1 MSIVTKTDPGVER
14 KTRAATVKGQLSFS
28 LETVTPAQARKY
40 LASAVAVRDRDERVV
55 GAYAAIMKAGA
66 WVVNGQ
72 PIIFDAE
79 DRLIDGMQR
88 LSACAESGIAL
99 TTLVARGVHGDTLH
113 TIDQHRARSYVAV
126 LEARGTYRRPASLVR
141 LMGKLIRIENGNLGL
156 VSQPISWSR
165 YDRVLDANPELV
177 EAADMA
183 DRYRGLK
190 IHSQPVA
197 VLAFMALRAGHQT
210 AFRNFLVALDTEDDD
225 SATGFNGATNLLST
239 IEAMRTV
246 GDVGVDQMIALGI
259 LAFNDWLDDSRRRKV
274 YKWVPDRRTGN
285 DAAADSQPTLAGML
299 DRARGAANLGLP
311 VMKGYPGLR
320 EGIIADPMHGDP
332 VDARLIEELRQTAQQ
347 GAKGV
352 SVRMVEV
359 TPDMARRWLRDFN
372 LGNRKVQP
380 TQVDAIA
387 RDIKAG
393 RWMVNAQPICFTSD
407 PFDPAARRGGTRLLN
422 GQHRLHGVVEAD
434 TPIEVPVASGIAE
447 SAFATY
453 DTHARRSVFSNG
465 MPQADLRV
473 IAGAARF
480 QWRVDNGLRP
490 NDRAIPSASE
500 LKETLETHAGL
511 AEWFPESRK
520 RQVAEFGSS
529 GVMTFLLYHLRQIN
543 RPLAEDY
550 FRDLC
555 TGENLTRDNPVL
567 QLREKIRRTRNI
579 EGEQRGSRREVLTM
593 HLHAWEAYRMWR
605 EDPDAFGSSKVPDAN
620 SADAPGFSEGNQ
632 IERDPVDN
640 PPHLKRSGGDVGVNE

>member
-1 MSIVTKTDPGVER
+1 MTTLAKTDFDVQ
-14 KTRAATVKGQLSFS
+14 KTVPAFVKGQLSFS
-28 LETVTPAQARKY
+28 LETVTLAQARKY
-40 LASAVAVRDRDERVV
+40 LASALSARDRDERVV
-55 GAYAAIMKAGA
+55 GTYAAIMKAGA

-72 PIIFDAE
+72 PIIFDAA
-79 DRLIDGMQR
+79 DHLIDGMQR
-88 LSACAESGIAL
+88 LSACVEAGIPL

-156 VSQPISWSR
+156 ISQPVSWSR
-165 YDRVLDANPELV
+165 YDRVLDANSELV
-177 EAADMA
+177 DAVDMA

-190 IHSQPVA
+190 VHAQPVA
-197 VLAFMALRAGHQT
+197 VLAFMALRAGNQT
-210 AFRNFLVALDTEDDD
+210 AFRDFLVALDTEDED
-225 SATGFNGATNLLST
+225 SASGFNGATNLLST

-259 LAFNDWLDDSRRRKV
+259 LAFNDWLDGVRRRKV
-274 YKWVPDRRTGN
+274 YKWVPERRAG
-285 DAAADSQPTLAGML
+285 DEAAADSQSTFAGAL
-299 DRARGAANLGLP
+299 GRAKGAPNLGLP

-320 EGIIADPMHGDP
+320 EGIIADPVHGDP

-372 LGNRKVQP
+372 VGNRKVQP
-380 TQVDAIA
+380 TQVDAIS

-407 PFDPAARRGGTRLLN
+407 PFDPEARRGGTRLLN
-422 GQHRLHGVVEAD
+422 GQHRLHGVVEANM
-434 TPIEVPVASGIAE
+434 PIEVPVAAGIAE

-480 QWRVDNGLRP
+480 QWRVDQGLRP

-500 LKETLETHAGL
+500 LKETLEIHPGL

-529 GVMTFLLYHLRQIN
+529 GVMTFLLYHLRQISQ
-543 RPLAEDY
+543 PMAEDY
-550 FRDLC
+550 FRDLF

-579 EGEQRGSRREVLTM
+579 EGEQRGSRREVLSM
-593 HLHAWEAYRMWR
+593 HLQAWEAYRIWR
-605 EDPDAFGSSKVPDAN
+605 VEPDTVYPSQRPDAD
-620 SADAPGFSEGNQ
+620 SADTGLFREVHN
-632 IERDPVDN
+632 
-640 PPHLKRSGGDVGVNE
+640 

>member
-1 MSIVTKTDPGVER
+1 MPSLTRTESRVDQKAPSKPVGSLSYSVE
-14 KTRAATVKGQLSFS
+14 TI
-28 LETVTPAQARKY
+28 TPAEARKY
-40 LASAVAVRDRDERVV
+40 LASAEPTRKPDERIV
-55 GAYAAIMKAGA
+55 GAYAATMKAGA

-72 PIIFDAE
+72 PIIFDTAGK
-79 DRLIDGMQR
+79 LVDGLQR
-88 LSACAESGIAL
+88 LSACVEANVPL
-99 TTLVARGVHGDTLH
+99 KTLVARGVHADTLH

-126 LEARGTYRRPASLVR
+126 LEARGTYQRPASLVR
-141 LMGKLIRIENGNLGL
+141 LMGKLIRIENGTLG
-156 VSQPISWSR
+156 VSVQPISWSR

-177 EAADMA
+177 EAVAMA

-190 IHSQPVA
+190 VHSQPVA

-225 SATGFNGATNLLST
+225 TGFNGATNLLST
-239 IEAMRTV
+239 LEAMRAV
-246 GDVGVDQMIALGI
+246 GEVGVDQMIALGI
-259 LAFNDWLDDSRRRKV
+259 LAFNDWLEDVHRRKV
-274 YKWVPDRRTGN
+274 YKWVPDRRSAN
-285 DAAADSQPTLAGML
+285 DVPDDLPLLSTTRGRAKAAP
-299 DRARGAANLGLP
+299 NLGLP
-311 VMKGYPGLR
+311 VMTGYPGLR
-320 EGIIADPMHGDP
+320 EGIIADPVHGDP
-332 VDARLIEELRQTAQQ
+332 VEARLVEELRETARQ
-347 GAKGV
+347 GADGV

-359 TPDMARRWLRDFN
+359 TPEMARRWLREFN
-372 LGNRKVQP
+372 QGNRKVQP
-380 TQVDAIA
+380 TQVSAIA

-407 PFDPAARRGGTRLLN
+407 PFAPSARRGATRLLN

-434 TPIEVPVASGIAE
+434 TPIEVPVATGIAE
-447 SAFATY
+447 TAFATY

-480 QWRVDNGLRP
+480 QWRVNQGLRP

-500 LKETLETHAGL
+500 LKETLENHPGL

-550 FRDLC
+550 FRDLF

-567 QLREKIRRTRNI
+567 HLREKIRRVRNL
-579 EGEQRGSRREVLTM
+579 EGEHRGSRRDVLTM
-593 HLHAWEAYRMWR
+593 HLHAWEAYRQWR
-605 EDPDAFGSSKVPDAN
+605 E
-620 SADAPGFSEGNQ
+620 
-632 IERDPVDN
+632 N
-640 PPHLKRSGGDVGVNE
+640 PEAVVEA

>member
-1 MSIVTKTDPGVER
+1 MTTEPKTVSQVEP
-14 KTRAATVKGQLSFS
+14 KVSPAAARGRLSFT
-28 LETVTPAQARKY
+28 LETISPAQARKY
-40 LASAVAVRDRDERVV
+40 LASADPHRKPDARIV
-55 GAYAAIMKAGA
+55 GTYAATMKAGA

-72 PIIFDAE
+72 PIIFDT
-79 DRLIDGMQR
+79 DGRLIDGMQR
-88 LSACAESGIAL
+88 LSACVEAGVPFA
-99 TTLVARGVHGDTLH
+99 TLVARGVHGDTLH

-141 LMGKLIRIENGNLGL
+141 LMGKLIRIENGTLG
-156 VSQPISWSR
+156 VSALPISWSR

-177 EAADMA
+177 EAVDIA

-190 IHSQPVA
+190 VHSQPVA
-197 VLAFMALRAGHQT
+197 VLAFMALRAGHQS
-210 AFRNFLVALDTEDDD
+210 AFRDFLVALDTEDED
-225 SATGFNGATNLLST
+225 SSAGFNGATNLLST
-239 IEAMRTV
+239 LEAMRTV

-259 LAFNDWLDDSRRRKV
+259 LAFNDWLDDVRRRKV
-274 YKWVPDRRTGN
+274 YKWVPDRRSP
-285 DAAADSQPTLAGML
+285 DEAAEDLPLLAG
-299 DRARGAANLGLP
+299 ARGVAKAAPNLGLP

-320 EGIIADPMHGDP
+320 EGIIADPLHGDP
-332 VDARLIEELRQTAQQ
+332 VDARLVEELRQTAQQ
-347 GAKGV
+347 GAKGI
-352 SVRMVEV
+352 SVQMVEV

-407 PFDPAARRGGTRLLN
+407 PFDPSARRGSTRLLN
-422 GQHRLHGVVEAD
+422 GQHRLHGVVEAG
-434 TPIEVPVASGIAE
+434 TPIEVPIAIGIAE
-447 SAFATY
+447 AAFATY
-453 DTHARRSVFSNG
+453 DTHARRSVFSTG

-480 QWRVDNGLRP
+480 QWRADQGLRP

-500 LKETLETHAGL
+500 LKETLENHPGL

-550 FRDLC
+550 FRDLF

-567 QLREKIRRTRNI
+567 HLREKIRRLRNS
-579 EGEQRGSRREVLTM
+579 EGEQRGSRRDVLTL
-593 HLHAWEAYRMWR
+593 HLHAWDAYRMWR
-605 EDPDAFGSSKVPDAN
+605 EAPDTVQG
-620 SADAPGFSEGNQ
+620 
-632 IERDPVDN
+632 
-640 PPHLKRSGGDVGVNE
+640 

>member
-1 MSIVTKTDPGVER
+1 MATVTTTHVER
-14 KTRAATVKGQLSFS
+14 KASPVSAGQLSFT
-28 LETVTPAQARKY
+28 LETVTPAKARQY
-40 LASAVAVRDRDERVV
+40 LATAEPLRKPDERTV
-55 GAYAAIMKAGA
+55 GAYAATMKAGA

-72 PIIFDAE
+72 PIIFDTGG
-79 DRLIDGMQR
+79 RLIDGMQR
-88 LSACAESGIAL
+88 LSACVQADVPL

-141 LMGKLIRIENGNLGL
+141 LMGKLIRIENGTLGL
-156 VSQPISWSR
+156 SAAPISWSR

-177 EAADMA
+177 EAVDMA

-190 IHSQPVA
+190 LHSQPVA

-210 AFRNFLVALDTEDDD
+210 AFRNFLVALDTEDGDL
-225 SATGFNGATNLLST
+225 ATGFNGATNLLST

-246 GDVGVDQMIALGI
+246 GEVGVDQMIALGI
-259 LAFNDWLDDSRRRKV
+259 LAFNDWLEDVRRRKV
-274 YKWVPDRRTGN
+274 YKWIPDRRVADD
-285 DAAADSQPTLAGML
+285 DAEDLPLLAGV
-299 DRARGAANLGLP
+299 RGRPKGAPNLGLP
-311 VMKGYPGLR
+311 MMKDYPGLR
-320 EGIIADPMHGDP
+320 EGIIADQAHGDP
-332 VDARLIEELRQTAQQ
+332 VDARLVDELRQTARQ
-347 GAKGV
+347 GADAV
-352 SVRMVEV
+352 SVRMMQV

-407 PFDPAARRGGTRLLN
+407 PFDPSARRGSTRLLN

-434 TPIEVPVASGIAE
+434 TPIEVPVAIGIAE
-447 SAFATY
+447 AAFATY
-453 DTHARRSVFSNG
+453 DTHARRSVFSTG

-500 LKETLETHAGL
+500 LKETVERHPGL
-511 AEWFPESRK
+511 ADWFPESRK

-529 GVMTFLLYHLRQIN
+529 GVMTFLLYHLRQID
-543 RPLAEDY
+543 RAVAEDY
-550 FRDLC
+550 FRDLV

-567 QLREKIRRTRNI
+567 HLREKIRRLRNI
-579 EGEQRGSRREVLTM
+579 EGEQRGSRRDVLTM
-593 HLHAWEAYRMWR
+593 HLHAWDAYREWR
-605 EDPDAFGSSKVPDAN
+605 AN
-620 SADAPGFSEGNQ
+620 
-632 IERDPVDN
+632 PV
-640 PPHLKRSGGDVGVNE
+640 GDGI

>member
-1 MSIVTKTDPGVER
+1 MPSLTRTESRVDQKAPSKPVGSLSYSVE
-14 KTRAATVKGQLSFS
+14 TI
-28 LETVTPAQARKY
+28 TPAEARKY
-40 LASAVAVRDRDERVV
+40 LASAEPTRKPDERIV
-55 GAYAAIMKAGA
+55 GAYAATMKAGA

-72 PIIFDAE
+72 PIIFDTAGK
-79 DRLIDGMQR
+79 LVDGLQR
-88 LSACAESGIAL
+88 LSACVEANVPL
-99 TTLVARGVHGDTLH
+99 KTLVARGVHADTLH

-126 LEARGTYRRPASLVR
+126 LEARGTYQRPASLVR
-141 LMGKLIRIENGNLGL
+141 LMGKLIRIENGTLG
-156 VSQPISWSR
+156 VSVQPISWSR

-177 EAADMA
+177 EAVAMA

-190 IHSQPVA
+190 VHSQPVA

-225 SATGFNGATNLLST
+225 TGFNGATNLLST
-239 IEAMRTV
+239 LEAMRAV
-246 GDVGVDQMIALGI
+246 GEVGVDQMIALGI
-259 LAFNDWLDDSRRRKV
+259 LAFNDWLEDVHRRKV
-274 YKWVPDRRTGN
+274 YKWVPDRRSAN
-285 DAAADSQPTLAGML
+285 DVPDDLPLLSTTRGRAKAAP
-299 DRARGAANLGLP
+299 NLGLP
-311 VMKGYPGLR
+311 VMTGYPGLR
-320 EGIIADPMHGDP
+320 EGIIADPVHGDP
-332 VDARLIEELRQTAQQ
+332 VEARLVEELRETARQ
-347 GAKGV
+347 GADGV

-359 TPDMARRWLRDFN
+359 TPDMARRWLREFN
-372 LGNRKVQP
+372 QGNRKVQP
-380 TQVDAIA
+380 TQVSAIA

-407 PFDPAARRGGTRLLN
+407 PFAPSARRGATRLLN

-434 TPIEVPVASGIAE
+434 TPIEVPVATGIAE
-447 SAFATY
+447 TAFATY

-480 QWRVDNGLRP
+480 QWRVNQGLRP

-500 LKETLETHAGL
+500 LKETLENHPGL

-550 FRDLC
+550 FRDLF

-567 QLREKIRRTRNI
+567 HLREKIRRVRNL
-579 EGEQRGSRREVLTM
+579 EGEHRGSRRDVLTM
-593 HLHAWEAYRMWR
+593 HLHAWEAYRQWR
-605 EDPDAFGSSKVPDAN
+605 E
-620 SADAPGFSEGNQ
+620 
-632 IERDPVDN
+632 N
-640 PPHLKRSGGDVGVNE
+640 PEAVVEA